1 MAGLF
6 TLVALVLVLA
16 FQASAATAAPSD
28 PSRFRFGNEVVTWW
42 APLQTSVTAR
52 SRPAAGAPTVAR
64 VAVRTPEGTT
74 TIVRLLERVSRGG
87 RLWLK
92 VSLPVLPN
100 GTTGWIQREDVG
112 GYQRTTRRLVVDLGD
127 YRATLFDGRRRL
139 LTAPVG
145 IGQRRWPTP
154 TGTFFVR
161 NQLTKFA
168 SPAYGPVAF
177 GLSARS
183 AVLTDWP
190 AGGFVGIHGTNR
202 PAILPGRV
210 SHGCIRLRNADI
222 LRLARLLA
230 PGDLVV
236 IR

>member
-6 TLVALVLVLA
+6 TLVALVLALT
-16 FQASAATAAPSD
+16 FQAGPAAAAPSD
-28 PSRFRFGNEVVTWW
+28 PSRFRFGSEAVTWW
-42 APLQTSVTAR
+42 APLQASVTAR
-52 SRPAAGAPTVAR
+52 SRPATTASVVAR

-87 RLWLK
+87 RLWLR

-100 GTTGWIQREDVG
+100 GTTGWIRRQDVG

-127 YRATLFDGRRRL
+127 YQATLFDGRRRL

-168 SPAYGPVAF
+168 SPMYGPVAF

-190 AGGFVGIHGTNR
+190 GGGFVGIHGTNQ
-202 PAILPGRV
+202 PGILPGRV
-210 SHGCIRLRNADI
+210 SHGCIRLRNPDI